1 MSGFSHESWISAGK
15 KWQPELKRISRYSGI
30 CRIGPSQWYMTRPT
44 NWEADFPIFNYTFY
58 PSVWVPGFT
67 KSSDSI
73 MKENERKKKKKVNW
87 RRFKPEFS
95 SLEDRISTFSL
106 TDQSYSHETEAFQY
120 TEKL

>member
-73 MKENERKKKKKVNW
+73 MKENERKKKKKSQLAEIQTWVQLTW
-87 RRFKPEFS
+87 RSNFYVFF
-95 SLEDRISTFSL
+95 DRSIL
-106 TDQSYSHETEAFQY
+106 
-120 TEKL
+120 

>member
-73 MKENERKKKKKVNW
+73 MKENERKKKKKKSQLAEIQTWVQ
-87 RRFKPEFS
+87 
-95 SLEDRISTFSL
+95 L
-106 TDQSYSHETEAFQY
+106 T
-120 TEKL
+120 